1 MFLQVGA
8 LVILWGLK
16 STQASLIF
24 PLMVLALVLFRKLMD
39 FTPKIFSQNDLFW
52 LDSLMPDSSKS
63 KKAKKGQKAEA
74 QSRSHL
80 NLAWFF

>member
-1 MFLQVGA
+1 M
-8 LVILWGLK
+8 ILWVLK

-39 FTPKIFSQNDLFW
+39 FTPTIFSQNDLYW

-63 KKAKKGQKAEA
+63 RKKKEGGGKGKFY
-74 QSRSHL
+74 L
-80 NLAWFF
+80 